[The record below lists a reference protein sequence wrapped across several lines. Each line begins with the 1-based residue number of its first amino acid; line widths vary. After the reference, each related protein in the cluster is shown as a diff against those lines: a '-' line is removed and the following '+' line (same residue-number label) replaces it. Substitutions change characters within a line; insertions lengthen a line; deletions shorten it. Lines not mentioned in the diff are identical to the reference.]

1 MPWSPFR
8 PAEFEVQSSNP
19 TEPTVI
25 TSLIDKVHIQAKL
38 VNEVLKQ
45 MFFQMQVPQ
54 GNQQYGGS
62 YGAQRSHVPMGPMN
76 GMSPMNSM
84 GSMAMMGQG
93 SGPMHGNMMS
103 AGMGKMAMQVSS
115 HTDTSNIHNR
125 EHVVL
130 KYAALSSRENIMT
143 FFFVSTVCVGTIYKT
158 MILL

>member
-1 MPWSPFR
+1 MLVELMGCNVGNR
-8 PAEFEVQSSNP
+8 PS
-19 TEPTVI
+19 
-25 TSLIDKVHIQAKL
+25 SLITEYYSTFLLLYYKLCRDCSLGLQSGGSKVRIPLSQQSFK
-38 VNEVLKQ
+38 K

-103 AGMGKMAMQVSS
+103 AGMGKMAMQVSL
-115 HTDTSNIHNR
+115 IC
-125 EHVVL
+125 
-130 KYAALSSRENIMT
+130 I
-143 FFFVSTVCVGTIYKT
+143 STHSY
-158 MILL
+158 